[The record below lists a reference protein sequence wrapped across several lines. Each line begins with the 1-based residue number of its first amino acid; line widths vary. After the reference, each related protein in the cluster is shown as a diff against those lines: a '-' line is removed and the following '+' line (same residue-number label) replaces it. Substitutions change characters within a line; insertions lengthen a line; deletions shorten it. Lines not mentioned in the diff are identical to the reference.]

1 MRGFLLHISRRK
13 QPVHRQALLTKAA
26 VKWSKARIIRGF
38 IRPGAGKRS
47 VLVAG
52 PAVGCLADKLATIV
66 DLDAFGQQAQ
76 LLGKA
81 LHRGHDRFALERLAH
96 VNG

>member
-1 MRGFLLHISRRK
+1 M
-13 QPVHRQALLTKAA
+13 HRQALLTEAA
-26 VKWSKARIIRGF
+26 VKRGKAWIIRGF
-38 IRPGAGKRS
+38 IRLGEGKRN

-52 PAVGCLADKLATIV
+52 PAVERIADKIATIV